1 MSLENVNL
9 DRGFFHFTK
18 PYHWLGWIAWIFAF
32 LMIVFGVV
40 MLSLEGGLLTGGL
53 VAAFGFLLMALLSPA
68 SLEADLHEVRKNA
81 PQPDD
86 LEEEALKNGYELE
99 SWFFGRSS
107 YSPTNDPNDWILP
120 APGPST
126 WNKEDRYAPDGDGT
140 PLPEHPSKVGTPRPA
155 TFSTFGICMF
165 MFILLA
171 SISVGMLMVDQ
182 QTAIDNGEILDE
194 DAGMEYAPIA
204 ITIVGLIWLLLG
216 FFQHKRQQQ
225 MIDTPTS
232 LVRSVAVGSAELVGQ
247 VRPAH
252 EQWINVVVDGNPRR
266 VIPGCVEFSWEYE
279 VYVCRQV
286 TTTDSEGNQTTKEEC
301 TWRTVRS
308 DKGGVPFMLHDG
320 TGGIRVESNTFNKKS
335 LGNFVKR
342 WTSNHAD
349 TLRDHFQTEFAAR
362 LFRDGDVRKHR
373 WTAYALRIGNPV
385 YLLGMVKPRSQ
396 SELAAENIDG
406 TIGHTTISVHGED
419 SPGMKANIQR
429 GTELANLGRILS
441 SAELLILPIVCV
453 LAGILLF
460 AVL

>member
-1 MSLENVNL
+1 
-9 DRGFFHFTK
+9 
-18 PYHWLGWIAWIFAF
+18 
-32 LMIVFGVV
+32 
-40 MLSLEGGLLTGGL
+40 
-53 VAAFGFLLMALLSPA
+53 
-68 SLEADLHEVRKNA
+68 
-81 PQPDD
+81 
-86 LEEEALKNGYELE
+86 
-99 SWFFGRSS
+99 
-107 YSPTNDPNDWILP
+107 
-120 APGPST
+120 
-126 WNKEDRYAPDGDGT
+126 
-140 PLPEHPSKVGTPRPA
+140 
-155 TFSTFGICMF
+155 

-308 DKGGVPFMLHDG
+308 DRGGIPFMLHDG